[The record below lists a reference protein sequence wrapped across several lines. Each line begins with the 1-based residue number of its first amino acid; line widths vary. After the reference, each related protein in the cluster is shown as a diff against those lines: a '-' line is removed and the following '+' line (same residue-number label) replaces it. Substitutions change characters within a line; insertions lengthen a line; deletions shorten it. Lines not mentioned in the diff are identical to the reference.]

1 KGLSRTGSSLTEGVS
16 TAVLGKK
23 QIDDDVLEE
32 LETRLLMA
40 DVGMEATLKII
51 DKLAEKVKRKEL
63 EDVDAL
69 MQAMYKVMIKILR
82 PVSVPLEIEKVSE
95 EKIDAAPLAKKT
107 DVESWAT
114 QLINEDMIPSVEAA
128 EQMTLK
134 EEHNAPQQ
142 DSSNLL
148 ALREQKKALSE
159 REKALEEREAVVQ
172 EAEQRAQGKIAE
184 LLQLEA
190 RIQTILA
197 EEQSIKDK
205 KIKRLTAVYEGM
217 KAERAAPVIAQMDLS
232 IVVKIFSRMSE
243 KQVGKILSF
252 LQPKQAVVIS
262 QALTERIASVK

>member
-1 KGLSRTGSSLTEGVS
+1 MGSINMNKIVMMSLMVMITVLGLGKISLSFLQPQQVLTAVS
-16 TAVLGKK
+16 T
-23 QIDDDVLEE
+23 
-32 LETRLLMA
+32 
-40 DVGMEATLKII
+40 
-51 DKLAEKVKRKEL
+51 
-63 EDVDAL
+63 
-69 MQAMYKVMIKILR
+69 
-82 PVSVPLEIEKVSE
+82 PLEIEKTSE
-95 EKIDAAPLAKKT
+95 VKTDAETVATKV

-114 QLINEDMIPSVEAA
+114 QFINQDMIPSVEAA

-134 EEHNAPQQ
+134 EERNAPQQ
-142 DSSNLL
+142 DTSNLL

-159 REKALEEREAVVQ
+159 REKALEEREAIIQ
-172 EAEQRAQGKIAE
+172 EAEQRAQGKITE

-190 RIQTILA
+190 RIQSMLA

-217 KAERAAPVIAQMDLS
+217 KADRAAPVIAQMDLS

>member
-1 KGLSRTGSSLTEGVS
+1 MGRLNMNKIVMMSLMVVIT
-16 TAVLGKK
+16 VLGLGKISLSFL
-23 QIDDDVLEE
+23 QQEQVLFA
-32 LETRLLMA
+32 TTTPIK
-40 DVGMEATLKII
+40 MEKTDEVEI
-51 DKLAEKVKRKEL
+51 DKASIAKE
-63 EDVDAL
+63 A
-69 MQAMYKVMIKILR
+69 
-82 PVSVPLEIEKVSE
+82 
-95 EKIDAAPLAKKT
+95 

-114 QLINEDMIPSVEAA
+114 QFINQDIIPSVEAA

-134 EEHNAPQQ
+134 EERNIPQQ

-148 ALREQKKALSE
+148 ALREQKKDLSE
-159 REKALEEREAVVQ
+159 REKALAEREAIIQ
-172 EAEQRAQGKIAE
+172 EAEQRAQDKIKE

-190 RIQTILA
+190 RIQTMLA

-217 KAERAAPVIAQMDLS
+217 KADRAAPVIAQMDLA

-252 LQPKQAVVIS
+252 LNPKQAVVIS

>member
-1 KGLSRTGSSLTEGVS
+1 MGRLNINKMVMMSLMVMITVLGLGKISLPFLQPQQVLTAVS
-16 TAVLGKK
+16 T
-23 QIDDDVLEE
+23 
-32 LETRLLMA
+32 
-40 DVGMEATLKII
+40 
-51 DKLAEKVKRKEL
+51 
-63 EDVDAL
+63 
-69 MQAMYKVMIKILR
+69 
-82 PVSVPLEIEKVSE
+82 PVEIEQTNEVK
-95 EKIDAAPLAKKT
+95 KDMAITAKKA

-114 QLINEDMIPSVEAA
+114 QFINQDMIPSVEAA

-134 EEHNAPQQ
+134 EERNVPQR
-142 DSSNLL
+142 DTSNLL

-159 REKALEEREAVVQ
+159 REKALEEREAIIQ
-172 EAEQRAQGKIAE
+172 EAEQRAQGKITE

-190 RIQTILA
+190 RIQSMLA

-217 KAERAAPVIAQMDLS
+217 KADRAAPVIAQMDLS

>member
-1 KGLSRTGSSLTEGVS
+1 MGRLNMNKIVMMSLMVVVT
-16 TAVLGKK
+16 VLGLGKISLSFL
-23 QIDDDVLEE
+23 QQEQALIATTTPIE
-32 LETRLLMA
+32 
-40 DVGMEATLKII
+40 MEKSNEAEI
-51 DKLAEKVKRKEL
+51 DKAS
-63 EDVDAL
+63 
-69 MQAMYKVMIKILR
+69 I
-82 PVSVPLEIEKVSE
+82 
-95 EKIDAAPLAKKT
+95 AKKA

-114 QLINEDMIPSVEAA
+114 GFINQDMIPSVEAA

-134 EEHNAPQQ
+134 EERNLPQQ

-148 ALREQKKALSE
+148 ALREQKKDLSE
-159 REKALEEREAVVQ
+159 REKALAEREAIIQ
-172 EAEQRAQGKIAE
+172 EAEQRAQDKIKE

-190 RIQTILA
+190 RIQTMLA

-217 KAERAAPVIAQMDLS
+217 KADRAAPVIAQMDLE

-252 LQPKQAVVIS
+252 LNPKQAVVIS

>member
-1 KGLSRTGSSLTEGVS
+1 MGGLNMNKIVMMSLMVMITVLGLGKISLPFLQSQQVLTAVS
-16 TAVLGKK
+16 TP
-23 QIDDDVLEE
+23 IEN
-32 LETRLLMA
+32 
-40 DVGMEATLKII
+40 
-51 DKLAEKVKRKEL
+51 EKTSEVIKE
-63 EDVDAL
+63 V
-69 MQAMYKVMIKILR
+69 VT
-82 PVSVPLEIEKVSE
+82 S
-95 EKIDAAPLAKKT
+95 AKKT

-114 QLINEDMIPSVEAA
+114 QFINQDMIPSVEAA

-134 EEHNAPQQ
+134 EERNTPQQ
-142 DSSNLL
+142 DTSNLL

-172 EAEQRAQGKIAE
+172 EAEQRAQDKITE

-190 RIQTILA
+190 RIQTMLA

-217 KAERAAPVIAQMDLS
+217 KADRAAPVIAQMDLS

-252 LQPKQAVVIS
+252 LNPKQAVVIS

>member
-1 KGLSRTGSSLTEGVS
+1 MMGRLNMNKIVMMSLMVVIT
-16 TAVLGKK
+16 VLGLGKISLSFL
-23 QIDDDVLEE
+23 QQEQVLIATTTPIE
-32 LETRLLMA
+32 
-40 DVGMEATLKII
+40 MEKTNEVEI
-51 DKLAEKVKRKEL
+51 DKAS
-63 EDVDAL
+63 
-69 MQAMYKVMIKILR
+69 I
-82 PVSVPLEIEKVSE
+82 
-95 EKIDAAPLAKKT
+95 AKKA

-114 QLINEDMIPSVEAA
+114 QFINQDIIPSVEAA

-134 EEHNAPQQ
+134 EERNIPQQ

-148 ALREQKKALSE
+148 ALREQKKDLSE
-159 REKALEEREAVVQ
+159 REKALAEREAIIQ
-172 EAEQRAQGKIAE
+172 EAEQRAQDKIKE

-190 RIQTILA
+190 RIQTMLA

-217 KAERAAPVIAQMDLS
+217 KADRAAPVIAQMDLA

-252 LQPKQAVVIS
+252 LNPKQAVVIS

>member
-1 KGLSRTGSSLTEGVS
+1 MGGLNMNKIVMMSLMVMIT
-16 TAVLGKK
+16 VLGLGKISLPFL
-23 QIDDDVLEE
+23 QQQQVL
-32 LETRLLMA
+32 T
-40 DVGMEATLKII
+40 V
-51 DKLAEKVKRKEL
+51 
-63 EDVDAL
+63 
-69 MQAMYKVMIKILR
+69 
-82 PVSVPLEIEKVSE
+82 VSKPLDIEKKNE

-114 QLINEDMIPSVEAA
+114 QLINQDMIPSVEAA

-134 EEHNAPQQ
+134 EERNTPQQQ

-148 ALREQKKALSE
+148 ALREKKKALSE

-172 EAEQRAQGKIAE
+172 EAEQRAQGKIKE
-184 LLQLEA
+184 LLELEA
-190 RIQTILA
+190 RIQSMLA

-217 KAERAAPVIAQMDLS
+217 KADRAAPVIAQMDLS

-252 LQPKQAVVIS
+252 LNPKQAVVIS

>member
-1 KGLSRTGSSLTEGVS
+1 MNKIVMMSLMVMITVLGLGKISLPFLQSQQVLTAVS
-16 TAVLGKK
+16 TP
-23 QIDDDVLEE
+23 IEN
-32 LETRLLMA
+32 
-40 DVGMEATLKII
+40 
-51 DKLAEKVKRKEL
+51 EKTSEVIKE
-63 EDVDAL
+63 V
-69 MQAMYKVMIKILR
+69 VT
-82 PVSVPLEIEKVSE
+82 S
-95 EKIDAAPLAKKT
+95 AKKT

-114 QLINEDMIPSVEAA
+114 QFINQDMIPSVEAA

-134 EEHNAPQQ
+134 EERNTPQQ
-142 DSSNLL
+142 DTSNLL

-172 EAEQRAQGKIAE
+172 EAEQRAQDKITE

-190 RIQTILA
+190 RIQTMLA

-217 KAERAAPVIAQMDLS
+217 KADRAAPVIAQMDLS

-252 LQPKQAVVIS
+252 LNPKQAVVIS